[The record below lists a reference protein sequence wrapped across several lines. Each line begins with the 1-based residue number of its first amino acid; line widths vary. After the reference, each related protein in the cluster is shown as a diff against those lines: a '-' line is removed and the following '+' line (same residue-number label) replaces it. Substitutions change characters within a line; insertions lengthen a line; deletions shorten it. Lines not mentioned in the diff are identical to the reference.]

1 MDLPTTTRITVKPT
15 GASLGADVTGVDL
28 CEPVDQATFKAIEDA
43 WHQHLV
49 LRFRGQH
56 LDDPRFLAF
65 ARRFGELDKAP
76 IHAKGDAAADPYPEI
91 TVMSNITGAPV
102 GEEGCSTRSR
112 FRPPAATPASRTCT
126 KPTTRCPP
134 T

>member
-28 CEPVDQATFKAIEDA
+28 CEPVDEATFKAIEDA

-65 ARRFGELDKAP
+65 AR
-76 IHAKGDAAADPYPEI
+76 
-91 TVMSNITGAPV
+91 
-102 GEEGCSTRSR
+102 
-112 FRPPAATPASRTCT
+112 
-126 KPTTRCPP
+126 
-134 T
+134 